1 MYKLVLESR
10 YDGTDF
16 VGFQIQDNGR
26 SVQGVL
32 EEALREI
39 YKTDIDLTGCSRTD
53 SGVHAACHV
62 SSADAPFFIPSEK
75 VPLALNAVLPPDV
88 AVKSAWY
95 AKEDFNARFMS
106 LGKRYIYRIY
116 SSPVRDPLI
125 ARYSYHTPYAP
136 DISLM
141 KEAAS
146 YMTGTL
152 DYASFCA
159 AGGSQNTTV
168 RTVTEVNV
176 TEDGKIP
183 GLILI
188 EVKGESFLY
197 NMVRIMAGTL
207 FYAGIGKISPEEV
220 KMLFE
225 MPDRKKA
232 GKTLPACGLTLEE
245 VYYDKERWMV
255 QL

>member
-62 SSADAPFFIPSEK
+62 SSADVPFFIPSEK

-88 AVKSAWY
+88 AVQSAWY

-183 GLILI
+183 GLIL
-188 EVKGESFLY
+188 
-197 NMVRIMAGTL
+197 
-207 FYAGIGKISPEEV
+207 FYAGIGKISPEDV